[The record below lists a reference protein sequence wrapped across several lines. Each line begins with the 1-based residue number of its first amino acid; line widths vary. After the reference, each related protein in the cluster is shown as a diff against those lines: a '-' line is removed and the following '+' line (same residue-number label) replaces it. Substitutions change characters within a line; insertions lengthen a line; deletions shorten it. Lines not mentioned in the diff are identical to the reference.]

1 MFYVNNILG
10 ELNIMNEKNNK
21 PDISALKI
29 DKSKKYDDRPKSKLW
44 NYLTFLIV
52 IIVIIIAYYSFQEK
66 IRPATKVKIATAQLM
81 SGSEAQASLVA
92 TGYVVAQ
99 RKAEV
104 ASKGTG
110 RLKYL
115 RFEEGD
121 KVKTNEIIAEL
132 ENEDIKANLDLAKAE
147 LLRAK
152 TELLNAERQY
162 KRTKELYK
170 SGSKTKVEFE
180 NFETA
185 FKLAQAAL
193 AGRIALV
200 KVAEVNLE
208 NTIIRAPFDGTI
220 LTKNADVGEIVA
232 PFASSSSSKGS
243 VVTLA
248 DMKSLEVEA
257 DVSESNI
264 HKVSVGQPCE
274 IILDAYQNSPY
285 PGYVKKIV
293 PTADRARATVQTKIA
308 FKQIDDKVLPEMSA
322 RVNFF
327 FENKQPETD
336 QSKPVIGIKKE
347 AITNRDGQKIV
358 FVIIENNVQSRN
370 ISIGREL
377 GDITEITNGLKQGD
391 KVVLSPPG
399 KMKSGDK
406 IEISY

>member
-1 MFYVNNILG
+1 
-10 ELNIMNEKNNK
+10 MNEKNNK

-29 DKSKKYDDRPKSKLW
+29 DKSKKYDDRPKSKIW
-44 NYLTFLIV
+44 GYLIFLIA
-52 IIVIIIAYYSFQEK
+52 IIAIIFTYYFFQEK
-66 IRPATKVKIATAQLM
+66 IRPATKVKIATAQFIL
-81 SGSEAQASLVA
+81 GSEAQASLVA

-115 RFEEGD
+115 LFEEGD
-121 KVKTNEIIAEL
+121 QVRANEIIAEL

-147 LLRAK
+147 RLRAK
-152 TELLNAERQY
+152 TDLINAERQY
-162 KRTKELYK
+162 KRTKKLYE
-170 SGSKTKVEFE
+170 SGSIAVVEFE
-180 NFETA
+180 NFETT
-185 FKLAQAAL
+185 FKLAQATL
-193 AGRIALV
+193 AGKIALV
-200 KVAEVNLE
+200 KVAEVDLE

-220 LTKNADVGEIVA
+220 LAKNADVGEIVA
-232 PFASSSSSKGS
+232 PFASSASSKGS

-308 FKQIDDKVLPEMSA
+308 FNQVDDKVLPEMSA

-327 FENKQPETD
+327 FENKQPEKD
-336 QSKPVIGIKKE
+336 QSQPVIGLKKE

-358 FVIIENNVQSRN
+358 FVIIENKVQSIN
-370 ISIGREL
+370 ITVGREL
-377 GDITEITNGLKQGD
+377 GDITEITAGLKQGD